1 MTDQTDMDPGT
12 RRRPRPRAWIGA
24 AIGMAALA
32 GTLAAVPA
40 AGAQAATS
48 GTKTTKKVVEVV
60 SRVPEGKTTP
70 ITMLA
75 TTGGASLYIAPATGC
90 TGSCLT
96 VWPPLQIGAGKTPTG
111 IKGLGTTRVMISG
124 KSRRQ
129 VTYLGKALYTF
140 EDDSGTSLNGNGVGG
155 FKAAKVH

>member
-1 MTDQTDMDPGT
+1 MTERMDMDPGT
-12 RRRPRPRAWIGA
+12 RRHPRPRAWIGA

-32 GTLAAVPA
+32 GSLAAVPA
-40 AGAQAATS
+40 VGAQAATS
-48 GTKTTKKVVEVV
+48 STRAAKKVVEVV

-90 TGSCLT
+90 TGACLT
-96 VWPPLQIGAGKTPTG
+96 VWPPLQIGAGETPTG
-111 IKGLGTTRVMISG
+111 IKGLGTMRVMISG

-129 VTYLGKALYTF
+129 VTYLGKLLYTF
-140 EDDSGTSLNGNGVGG
+140 ESDSGTSLNGNGVGG

>member
-1 MTDQTDMDPGT
+1 MTERMDMDPGS
-12 RRRPRPRAWIGA
+12 RRHPRPRAWIGA

-32 GTLAAVPA
+32 GSLAAVPA
-40 AGAQAATS
+40 VGAQAATS
-48 GTKTTKKVVEVV
+48 STKTAKKVVEVV
-60 SRVPEGKTTP
+60 SRVPEGKTAA